1 MAPVNRVFARL
12 HAPARIWAVASIH
25 GEAEQLRLLHQ
36 QLLSRIKDGDRIVY
50 LGNALGVRGAVRETV
65 DELLAFRRL
74 FLARPG
80 VFVCDLV
87 YLRGAQEEMWRKLLE
102 VQFAPDPTSVLQW
115 MLEHGVDATLAAF
128 GGDPQAGF
136 ASTRDGARSMT
147 RWTNGLREA
156 MHKAP
161 GFAAFLAALRHAA
174 YDEDSKLLFV
184 HAGLDPE
191 RPLGAQ
197 GDTFWWD
204 SASFSRLSSPYAGFE
219 RVIRGY
225 DPAHAGLVETEHTV
239 SLDSGCGFGGPLLAV
254 GFDPRGSILEV
265 LRAGGA

>member
-1 MAPVNRVFARL
+1 VSHVFAKL
-12 HAPARIWAVASIH
+12 HAPTRIWAVASIH
-25 GEAEQLRLLHQ
+25 GEAALLRLLHE
-36 QLLSRIKDGDRIVY
+36 QLLSRIEDGDRIVY
-50 LGNALGVRGAVRETV
+50 LGNALGVGPAVRETV
-65 DELLAFRRL
+65 DELLGFRRL

-80 VFVCDLV
+80 AFVHDLA

-102 VQFAPDPTSVLQW
+102 IQFAPDPTPVLRW
-115 MLEHGVDATLAAF
+115 MLEHGVEATLSAF
-128 GGDPQAGF
+128 GGNADEGV

-161 GFAAFLAALRHAA
+161 GVGEFLAALRHAA
-174 YDEDSKLLFV
+174 YDEAGELLLV

-197 GDTFWWD
+197 GDTFWW
-204 SASFSRLSSPYAGFE
+204 SATGFSRLTSPYAGFK

-239 SLDSGCGFGGPLLAV
+239 SLDGGCGFGGPLLAAS
-254 GFDPRGSILEV
+254 FDPQGRILEV